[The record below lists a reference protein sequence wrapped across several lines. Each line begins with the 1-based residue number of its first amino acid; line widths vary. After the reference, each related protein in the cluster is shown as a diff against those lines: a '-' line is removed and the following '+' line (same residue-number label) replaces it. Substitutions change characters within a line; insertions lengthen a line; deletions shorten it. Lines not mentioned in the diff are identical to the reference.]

1 MRVSAR
7 LMGRARA
14 FSLMTILLEALTR
27 AVEFV
32 YDNTSKVMRLVVA
45 GTDTAT
51 QDERAELI
59 R

>member
-1 MRVSAR
+1 
-7 LMGRARA
+7 
-14 FSLMTILLEALTR
+14 MTILLEALTR

-45 GTDTAT
+45 GTDTTT